1 MLNLSRENFDA
12 NFSSGGEDSQEEEQQ
27 YDRTYATKKSGGEAV
42 CDNSDAELSDEDVV
56 MKPTDVEMQSTEQ
69 QILPVKK
76 QLKSGQVEKPR
87 GTIQEHGNGDEY
99 EVTTFD
105 YHIEAIQKTV
115 LALSS
120 MTKKNIQS
128 FFPD

>member
-1 MLNLSRENFDA
+1 MQQDQTYDPRQMGREA
-12 NFSSGGEDSQEEEQQ
+12 E
-27 YDRTYATKKSGGEAV
+27 
-42 CDNSDAELSDEDVV
+42 CDNSDAELSDEDVE
-56 MKPTDVEMQSTEQ
+56 MKPTDVEMQSNEQ
-69 QILPVKK
+69 QVQPVEK
-76 QLKSGQVEKPR
+76 QLKPGQVEKPR
-87 GTIQEHGNGDEY
+87 GTIKEHGNGDEY

-115 LALSS
+115 LALSN